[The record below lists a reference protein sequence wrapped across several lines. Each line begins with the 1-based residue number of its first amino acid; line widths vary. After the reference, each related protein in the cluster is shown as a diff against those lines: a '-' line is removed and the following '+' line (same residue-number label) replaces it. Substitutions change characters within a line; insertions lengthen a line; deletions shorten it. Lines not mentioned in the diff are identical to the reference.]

1 MVCRKTFY
9 NNIEF
14 LLAKIKNTIILSYFY
29 SCVIILNINNK
40 VKRIDIM
47 YRKCSFNK
55 LKCLS
60 IALIVASCIIFA
72 SCVSLFDNGK
82 SHNIGELSV
91 HFLDVGQGDSIFIE
105 LPDERTMLID
115 AGDRGCGDKI
125 VQYINNEGY
134 SKVDFLIATHPHA
147 DHIGSMD
154 YVVDNLEIGQVYMP
168 KVATSTKTFEN
179 LLTAIS
185 KKGLKIKSALAG
197 TSVVEED
204 KLCAQFVAPVELD
217 EDDLNNCSLVL
228 KLEYN
233 KTSFLFTGDAEEK
246 ELEQIT
252 ADISADVLKVGHH
265 GSRTSTYEEFV
276 DVVDPYIAVISCG
289 KNNDYK
295 HPHKEVL
302 KLLKDKEVY
311 RTDEDG
317 TVVIS
322 SYGNDINIETEK

>member
-1 MVCRKTFY
+1 
-9 NNIEF
+9 
-14 LLAKIKNTIILSYFY
+14 
-29 SCVIILNINNK
+29 
-40 VKRIDIM
+40 M

-154 YVVDNLEIGQVYMP
+154 YVVDNYQHI
-168 KVATSTKTFEN
+168 F
-179 LLTAIS
+179 
-185 KKGLKIKSALAG
+185 
-197 TSVVEED
+197 
-204 KLCAQFVAPVELD
+204 
-217 EDDLNNCSLVL
+217 
-228 KLEYN
+228 
-233 KTSFLFTGDAEEK
+233 
-246 ELEQIT
+246 
-252 ADISADVLKVGHH
+252 
-265 GSRTSTYEEFV
+265 
-276 DVVDPYIAVISCG
+276 
-289 KNNDYK
+289 
-295 HPHKEVL
+295 
-302 KLLKDKEVY
+302 
-311 RTDEDG
+311 
-317 TVVIS
+317 
-322 SYGNDINIETEK
+322 